1 MTTDKIEGMK
11 VCKCK
16 TEKYKLNDMKF
27 VREALCKV
35 YKSLIEIFI
44 IVEVINEQIYLNYY
58 CSAPEL
64 WTTWKKLKCKLGR

>member
-1 MTTDKIEGMK
+1 MTTDKTEGMK
-11 VCKCK
+11 LYKCK
-16 TEKYKLNDMKF
+16 PSKYKPKDMDF

-35 YKSLIEIFI
+35 YKSLIEIC
-44 IVEVINEQIYLNYY
+44 IVVDVKNKQIYLNYN